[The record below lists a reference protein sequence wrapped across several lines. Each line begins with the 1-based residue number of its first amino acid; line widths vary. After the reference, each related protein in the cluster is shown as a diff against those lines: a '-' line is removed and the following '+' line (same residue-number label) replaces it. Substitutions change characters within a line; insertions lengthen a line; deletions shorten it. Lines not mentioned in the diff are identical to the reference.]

1 MASGLLTVSRILAI
15 DMRVTKV
22 NDFEVTLFFVFSH
35 PLDRFPVTLFA
46 QAVNSEIA

>member
-1 MASGLLTVSRILAI
+1 MIGSILVRGLITVSRILAI

-22 NDFEVTLFFVFSH
+22 NDFEVTLFFLFSPY

-46 QAVNSEIA
+46 